1 VPAAWLKLRQ
11 ARSETLESNVP
22 PTRKKKMV
30 AMNYRNVLGK
40 LGFSYVWLLLAAG
53 VGLAQGARAE
63 TSGTNGIHHPLASS
77 PFVVAGNY
85 YSQEGSYTGRT
96 STPGPTWGTSGS
108 TPKQKVPLPDNS
120 RPIDTP
126 KKVPSQKLVP
136 MKLDG
141 GTYAAPVT
149 INSVVT
155 LDFIVDSGAAYV
167 SIPADVVLTLV
178 RTGTLQ
184 ESDFIGQETF
194 EMADGSQVPSATFRI
209 RSLQVGDIM
218 LENVVGSVTNAKGS
232 LLLGQS
238 FLGRFQSWS
247 IDNAAHALVLSLG
260 NP

>member
-1 VPAAWLKLRQ
+1 MFGFCLPLVSDWHRVPAPKRPGQMASITLWQ
-11 ARSETLESNVP
+11 AARSS
-22 PTRKKKMV
+22 
-30 AMNYRNVLGK
+30 
-40 LGFSYVWLLLAAG
+40 LLATTIHRRG
-53 VGLAQGARAE
+53 VTRAARRHLALPGAPQVPRRSKRYRCQI
-63 TSGTNGIHHPLASS
+63 TQDP
-77 PFVVAGNY
+77 
-85 YSQEGSYTGRT
+85 
-96 STPGPTWGTSGS
+96 ST
-108 TPKQKVPLPDNS
+108 
-120 RPIDTP
+120 RP

-194 EMADGSQVPSATFRI
+194 EMADGSQVPPATFRI